1 MYNNVGIAT
10 LGVSMSID
18 INEEIW
24 IAAKKEASICDNSG
38 NFSYIMSIYNN
49 MKDDLD
55 SAEMEKIASIQSH
68 ESDEDLLNNW
78 KHKNDYGSYRKLK
91 DRHKGMVMQAVNM
104 YRAANIPTAS
114 LEAEAWTLFDDA
126 VNNFKTNKDAKFST
140 YLNYQLRKMDRH
152 TKKYQNVARIP
163 EALSGKIGEYDRFV
177 GDFAQKNGKQPTYS
191 EIAKG
196 LGMKVKHVKQLN
208 MSRRADVYESR
219 GVSTEGIDQDERINW
234 ILVDLREELGPQ
246 EQMVYD
252 HLVGHGGV
260 KPISNKRDLAK
271 KLNMSPGRIS
281 QITTDIAKK
290 IQPHLKKKI

>member
-1 MYNNVGIAT
+1 
-10 LGVSMSID
+10 MSEI
-18 INEEIW
+18 INKEIW
-24 IAAKKEASICDNSG
+24 GKAVEEAG
-38 NFSYIMSIYNN
+38 NTDHSENLPYVMYIYNK
-49 MKDDLD
+49 MKDDID
-55 SAEMEKIASIQSH
+55 SAALEKTATISTVEQ
-68 ESDEDLLNNW
+68 DEDLIHNW
-78 KHKNDYGSYRKLK
+78 KQKNDYGSYRKLK

-104 YRAANIPTAS
+104 YRAANIPSTS

-126 VNNFKTNKDAKFST
+126 VNNFQTGKDAKFST

-177 GDFAQKNGKQPTYS
+177 GDYTQKNGKQPTYQ
-191 EIAKG
+191 EIAKA
-196 LGMKVKHVKQLN
+196 LEMKTKHVKQLN

-219 GVSTEGIDQDERINW
+219 GVNTEGIDQDERINW

-252 HLVGHGGV
+252 HLIGHGGI
-260 KPISNKRDLAK
+260 KPIENKRDLAK

-290 IQPHLKKKI
+290 IQPHLKRKI